1 MLNNPIFILS
11 IIFILLCVFVLNWA
25 VKSAYAGIG
34 MYAFGLVNGL
44 IFLAVIYLIIKMQ
57 KLKK

>member
-1 MLNNPIFILS
+1 MLKNPIFILS
-11 IIFILLCVFVLNWA
+11 ILFTLLCIFILNWA

-34 MYAFGLVNGL
+34 MYAYGIINGL
-44 IFLAVIYLIIKMQ
+44 IFFAVIFLIIKMQ